1 MVGPSHRR
9 NLNNTLKHHETHRR
23 GPLRVLWVTR
33 IFPNRVEPLAC
44 PFQRQQLAA
53 LSRQC
58 EVEVLATIPYYPGA
72 ALLGHRTRPGRL
84 AAVPDRDQIDGIEVA
99 HPRAP
104 YLPGA
109 GPLLAAVNAP
119 LYLGGLLPHLP
130 RLRGR
135 FDVVLGAFLYPDA
148 CAAAALARLLGLPY
162 AVKGHGT
169 DVNTVAQW
177 RSVRPI
183 VRAALRR
190 AAYAI
195 AVSRTM
201 LDTLI
206 AMGAAPERAAL
217 VMNGVNRS
225 VFHPQDRL
233 EARRAMGLPERAR
246 VITFVGAL
254 DPKKGVRELVA
265 SLGEVAAAG
274 GSEPTYLLMVGDG
287 PERQALTEEAA
298 QRPESAGRLVITGP
312 QPLSGVARAVAAGD
326 LLALPSHTEG
336 TPNVVLEALASA
348 RPVVASAIGGIP
360 DVVEHGRTG
369 LLIPPRDVPA
379 LSAALLD
386 ALTRPWDERALA
398 AAAPPSWE
406 ESAALLRRLLERA
419 AFGDSVA
426 LAA

>member
-1 MVGPSHRR
+1 MVGQSQLR
-9 NLNNTLKHHETHRR
+9 NLNNTLIHHATHRSR
-23 GPLRVLWVTR
+23 PLRVLWVTR

-72 ALLGHRTRPGRL
+72 ALLGRRTRPGRL

-169 DVNTVAQW
+169 DVNMVARW

-183 VRAALRR
+183 VRAALRG
-190 AAYAI
+190 AACAVG
-195 AVSRTM
+195 VSRPM
-201 LDTLI
+201 VDAMI
-206 AMGAAPERAAL
+206 AMGVAPDRAAL
-217 VMNGVNRS
+217 VMNGVDRG
-225 VFHPQDRL
+225 VFRPQDRI

-246 VITFVGAL
+246 IITFVGAL
-254 DPKKGVRELVA
+254 DPKKGVRELLA

-274 GSEPTYLLMVGDG
+274 GGELTCLLMVGDG
-287 PERQALTEEAA
+287 PERVALEQEAA
-298 QRPESAGRLVITGP
+298 QRSESAGRLVLTGP
-312 QPLSGVARAVAAGD
+312 QPLAGVARAMAAGD
-326 LLALPSHTEG
+326 LLALPSHAEG

-348 RPVVASAIGGIP
+348 RPVVASSVGGIP

-369 LLIPPRDVPA
+369 LLVPPRDVPA

-398 AAAPPSWE
+398 ASAPPSWD

-419 AFGDSVA
+419 ASGDSMA